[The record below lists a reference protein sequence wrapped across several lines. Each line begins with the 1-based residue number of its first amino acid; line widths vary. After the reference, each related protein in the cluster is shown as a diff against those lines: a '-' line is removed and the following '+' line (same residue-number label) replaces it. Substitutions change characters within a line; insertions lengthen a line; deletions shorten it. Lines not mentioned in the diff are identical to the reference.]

1 METTTKATEK
11 VQASKGNKEAT
22 RLAAKAM
29 PRPQHQQGGASLA
42 KLDLFSPY
50 NGMATSQPSQQEDG
64 HRVNRHRGGSL
75 TQVAQDGDKI
85 ENATQEEDRV
95 FFLLGATVQKAERV
109 MLAEYFCV
117 LKRRQ

>member
-1 METTTKATEK
+1 M
-11 VQASKGNKEAT
+11 
-22 RLAAKAM
+22 
-29 PRPQHQQGGASLA
+29 
-42 KLDLFSPY
+42 
-50 NGMATSQPSQQEDG
+50 
-64 HRVNRHRGGSL
+64 